1 MQEEEDVP
9 PAVTTQDG
17 EIQKV
22 TKKQEEFFQE
32 MVETTVR
39 TRNITVIETKEEE
52 EEEKEKE
59 DAETEEENVK
69 KEQAKKTEGEEQ
81 EEEEVEGSKEK
92 TLLGPWESEVCQIM
106 FTALSASSCC

>member
-1 MQEEEDVP
+1 MQQEDVP
-9 PAVTTQDG
+9 PAVTTQAG

-39 TRNITVIETKEEE
+39 IRDITVIETKEE

-69 KEQAKKTEGEEQ
+69 KEQAKKTEGEKQ
-81 EEEEVEGSKEK
+81 EEEEEEGSKEK

>member
-1 MQEEEDVP
+1 MQEEDVP
-9 PAVTTQDG
+9 PAVTTLDG

-39 TRNITVIETKEEE
+39 IRDITVIETKEE

-81 EEEEVEGSKEK
+81 EEEEEEGSKEK

>member
-52 EEEKEKE
+52 EEKEKE

-69 KEQAKKTEGEEQ
+69 KEQAKKTEGEKQEQ
-81 EEEEVEGSKEK
+81 EEEEGSKEK

>member
-1 MQEEEDVP
+1 MQQEDVL
-9 PAVTTQDG
+9 PAVTTLDG

-39 TRNITVIETKEEE
+39 ICDITVIETKEE

-81 EEEEVEGSKEK
+81 EEEEEEGSKEK